1 MPYALA
7 LLAIVA
13 VVVGVSALARRW
25 GASAPLVLT
34 ALGILISFVPVVPEV
49 EVGPELILFGIL
61 PPLLY
66 AAAIRTSLVD
76 LGANKNVIG
85 LLSVGLVIFTAA
97 GVGVVTWLLTGVP
110 LAAAIALGAVVAPPD
125 AVAAT
130 AVARRIGLPRRIVT
144 ILEGESLFNDA
155 TAITILRTSIV
166 AIGGSVTALD
176 VGVEFARESLVGVG
190 VGLAVAWLLAQVRRR
205 IQDTTTDTALSFMAP
220 WLAYLPAE
228 LLKGSGVL
236 AVVIAGVL
244 LGHKAPLI
252 QTAQSR
258 LAERINWTTIQYLLE
273 NAVFLVIGLQAHVIV
288 AQVSES
294 SLGLPRAILAAVV
307 VFLTVV
313 VLRPIWIAAFG
324 VVLQLTPGL
333 TRPEAFGRNG
343 AVLSWAG
350 MRGVVT
356 LAAVQL
362 LPEDTP
368 LREVLVFIALVV
380 VVATLLIQGLTL
392 PALARR
398 LNVRGPDPREDALQ
412 QASVLER
419 ATAKGNEELDSL
431 TDDDTPPQIV
441 DQLRAVGQRRTHL
454 AWERLGETRDD
465 QPSPNEAYRRLRRR
479 MLEKERSEVL
489 RIRDTGTV
497 DHEVLEQVMST
508 LDLEESMLTIAD
520 DRNDRY
526 QERLIL
532 TPESQRGD
540 CEHLRDAPH
549 KVRPQTPEGCADCL
563 REGLVWV
570 NLRMCLSCGNVGCCD
585 SSIGNHATN
594 HYQSTEHPV
603 MRSFEPGEAWRWC
616 YVDDLLG

>member
-1 MPYALA
+1 MPIALT

-13 VVVGVSALARRW
+13 VVVGVSALARHY
-25 GASAPLVLT
+25 GVSAPLVLT
-34 ALGILISFVPVVPEV
+34 AVGIVISFAPMAPEV
-49 EVGPELILFGIL
+49 TVGPEVILLGIL

-97 GVGVVTWLLTGVP
+97 GVGLVTWWLMGIP
-110 LAAAIALGAVVAPPD
+110 LSAAIALGAVVAPPD

-155 TAITILRTSIV
+155 TAITILRTAIV

-176 VGVEFARESLVGVG
+176 VGVEFLREAVGGVV
-190 VGLAVAWLLAQVRRR
+190 VGLAVAWILAKVRRR
-205 IQDTTTDTALSFMAP
+205 VTDTTTDTALSFMAP

-228 LLKGSGVL
+228 LFHASGVL

-273 NAVFLVIGLQAHVIV
+273 NAVFLVIGLQTHVIV
-288 AQVSES
+288 EGVVNSP
-294 SLGLPRAILAAVV
+294 LGLPRAILVAVA

-313 VLRPIWIAAFG
+313 LLRPIWILSFG
-324 VVLQLTPGL
+324 VILQLTPGL
-333 TRPEAFGRNG
+333 SRPDAYWRNG
-343 AVLSWAG
+343 IVLSWAG

-356 LAAVQL
+356 LAAVLL
-362 LPEDTP
+362 LPTDTP
-368 LREVLVFIALVV
+368 YREVLIFVALAVV
-380 VVATLLIQGLTL
+380 VGTLLIQGLTL
-392 PALARR
+392 PAVARA
-398 LNVRGPDPREDALQ
+398 LDVHGPDPREDALQ
-412 QASVLER
+412 TASVLEH
-419 ATAKGNEELDSL
+419 AVTKGNEELERL
-431 TDDDTPPQIV
+431 TDDNTPPQIV

-454 AWERLGETRDD
+454 AWERLGETRKD
-465 QPSPNEAYRRLRRR
+465 QPSPNEAYRRLRRK
-479 MLEKERSEVL
+479 MLKAEREEVL
-489 RIRDTGTV
+489 RIRDTGSV
-497 DHEVLEQVMST
+497 DHDVLDEVMQT

-520 DRNDRY
+520 DRNARY
-526 QERLIL
+526 ESRVIL

-540 CEHLRDAPH
+540 CEHLQDAPQNC
-549 KVRPQTPEGCADCL
+549 PPATPRRAARTASGRAWS
-563 REGLVWV
+563 G
-570 NLRMCLSCGNVGCCD
+570 
-585 SSIGNHATN
+585 
-594 HYQSTEHPV
+594 ST
-603 MRSFEPGEAWRWC
+603 
-616 YVDDLLG
+616 

>member
-1 MPYALA
+1 VSYALA

-34 ALGILISFVPVVPEV
+34 ALGILVSFVPLIPEV
-49 EVGPELILFGIL
+49 QVGPELILFGIL

-97 GVGVVTWLLTGVP
+97 GVGLVTWLLTGIP

-130 AVARRIGLPRRIVT
+130 AVARRIGLPRRVVT

-176 VGVEFARESLVGVG
+176 VGVEFARESVGGVA
-190 VGLAVAWLLAQVRRR
+190 VGLAVAWILAQVRRR
-205 IQDTTTDTALSFMAP
+205 VADTTTDTALSFMAP

-228 LLKGSGVL
+228 LLHGSGVL
-236 AVVIAGVL
+236 AVVITGVL

-273 NAVFLVIGLQAHVIV
+273 NAVFLVIGLQAHLIV

-294 SLGLPRAILAAVV
+294 SLGLPRSILVAVV

-313 VLRPIWIAAFG
+313 LLRPIWIASFG
-324 VVLQLTPGL
+324 VVLQLTPRL

-350 MRGVVT
+350 MRGVVS
-356 LAAVQL
+356 LAAVEL
-362 LPEDTP
+362 LPPETP
-368 LREVLVFIALVV
+368 LREVLVFVTLVV

-419 ATAKGNEELDSL
+419 ATAEGNAELERLS
-431 TDDDTPPQIV
+431 DDHTPPQIV
-441 DQLRAVGQRRTHL
+441 DQLKAVGQRRTHL

-465 QPSPNEAYRRLRRR
+465 QPSPNEAYRRLRRK
-479 MLEKERSEVL
+479 MLEKERTEVL

-497 DHEVLEQVMST
+497 DHEVLQQVMST

-520 DRNDRY
+520 NRDDRY
-526 QERLIL
+526 NERLIL
-532 TPESQRGD
+532 TPEAQRGD
-540 CEHLRDAPH
+540 CEHLQDAPH
-549 KVRPQTPEGCADCL
+549 KVRPQTPEGCVDCL

>member
-1 MPYALA
+1 VPIALT

-13 VVVGVSALARRW
+13 VVIGVSALARRYN
-25 GASAPLVLT
+25 ASAPLVLT
-34 ALGILISFVPVVPEV
+34 AVGILMSFVPGVPDV
-49 EVGPELILFGIL
+49 QVTPQLILLGIL

-97 GVGVVTWLLTGVP
+97 GVGLVTWWLMGIP
-110 LAAAIALGAVVAPPD
+110 FSAAIALGAVVAPPD

-130 AVARRIGLPRRIVT
+130 SVARRIGLPRRIVT

-155 TAITILRTSIV
+155 TAITILRVAIV
-166 AIGGSVTALD
+166 AIGGAVTALD
-176 VGVEFARESLVGVG
+176 VGIEFLREAGFGIL
-190 VGLAVAWLLAQVRRR
+190 VGLAVAWILAYVRRR
-205 IQDTTTDTALSFMAP
+205 VSDTMTDTAISFMAP

-228 LLKGSGVL
+228 LVHGSGVL

-244 LGHKAPLI
+244 LGHKAPII

-273 NAVFLVIGLQAHVIV
+273 NAVFLILGLQTHAIV
-288 AQVSES
+288 ERVVNS
-294 SLGLPRAILAAVV
+294 SLGLPRAILVAVV

-313 VLRPIWIAAFG
+313 ILRPVWILSFG
-324 VVLQLTPGL
+324 VILQLTPGL
-333 TRPEAFGRNG
+333 SRPDAFWRNG
-343 AVLSWAG
+343 SVLSWAG

-356 LAAVQL
+356 LAAALL
-362 LPEDTP
+362 LPNETP
-368 LREVLVFIALVV
+368 DRDVLIFVAMAVV
-380 VVATLLIQGLTL
+380 VGTLLIQGLTL
-392 PALARR
+392 PALAKA
-398 LNVRGPDPREDALQ
+398 LDVHGPDPREDALQ
-412 QASVLER
+412 SASVLEH
-419 ATAKGNEELDSL
+419 AVTKGNEELERIA
-431 TDDDTPPQIV
+431 DDTTPPQVV

-465 QPSPNEAYRRLRRR
+465 EPSPNEAYRRLRRK
-479 MLEKERSEVL
+479 MLKAEREEVL
-489 RIRDTGTV
+489 RIRDTGSV
-497 DHEVLEQVMST
+497 DHDVLDEVMRT

-520 DRNDRY
+520 NRNERY
-526 QERLIL
+526 ENRVIL

-540 CEHLRDAPH
+540 CDHLRDAPR
-549 KVRPQTPEGCADCL
+549 KARPNTPEGCEDCL

-570 NLRMCLSCGNVGCCD
+570 NLRMCLDCGNVGCCD
-585 SSIGNHATN
+585 SSIGNHATK
-594 HYQSTEHPV
+594 HHQKTEHPV

-616 YVDDLLG
+616 YVDELLG